1 MANDNLSGV
10 ILTSYLAKFI
20 KSIKNR
26 YWSYRIVFLPETIG
40 AISYCK
46 INENKMKQIDLGL
59 VVTNV
64 GGKGDFSYKQ
74 SYESDHFI
82 NKIVNELF
90 KELKLKI
97 KNILL
102 ILTVVMRDNTL
113 LNFWNKYL
121 FSF

>member
-46 INENKMKQIDLGL
+46 INENKMKQIDLRL
-59 VVTNV
+59 SCYQCWR
-64 GGKGDFSYKQ
+64 KRRF
-74 SYESDHFI
+74 
-82 NKIVNELF
+82 
-90 KELKLKI
+90 
-97 KNILL
+97 
-102 ILTVVMRDNTL
+102 
-113 LNFWNKYL
+113 
-121 FSF
+121 